1 METKYSKDHEW
12 LTVEG
17 DIATVGITDFAQQEL
32 GDLVFVE
39 LPKVG
44 AKVTKGGEAAT
55 VESVKAAS
63 DVFSPLTGEVVE
75 VNKAI
80 VDDPALVNS
89 DPQGA
94 AWFFKMK
101 IADAAELADLMDEA
115 ASRLRMQ
122 VDSKP
127 EELDE
132 LDRRIIQLRIEQ
144 EALRKETDTASRDR
158 LAKLEHE
165 LADVEEKSAELTA
178 RWKAEKDKLGDAQKL
193 KEQLEAAR
201 TELAQAQRRG
211 EYQRAGEL
219 AYGRIPELERK
230 LADIEANHEA
240 YAGEG
245 RVTAAAASSPGACRQ
260 PYRMPI
266 TAGTIH
272 HDHTSMNHAT

>member
-115 ASRLRMQ
+115 AYR
-122 VDSKP
+122 
-127 EELDE
+127 
-132 LDRRIIQLRIEQ
+132 
-144 EALRKETDTASRDR
+144 
-158 LAKLEHE
+158 
-165 LADVEEKSAELTA
+165 
-178 RWKAEKDKLGDAQKL
+178 
-193 KEQLEAAR
+193 
-201 TELAQAQRRG
+201 
-211 EYQRAGEL
+211 
-219 AYGRIPELERK
+219 
-230 LADIEANHEA
+230 A
-240 YAGEG
+240 YAKK
-245 RVTAAAASSPGACRQ
+245 S
-260 PYRMPI
+260 
-266 TAGTIH
+266 
-272 HDHTSMNHAT
+272 